1 MEPEYEV
8 KERVKEKCITA
19 YRVAA
24 EAGAETR
31 VRVEANAEVK
41 DWDVGIMTD
50 ILNKAKDTTNI
61 LKRVMVGAKEDT
73 KEKLERSRSEL
84 EAEERVMKE

>member
-1 MEPEYEV
+1 MPKV
-8 KERVKEKCITA
+8 K
-19 YRVAA
+19 
-24 EAGAETR
+24 
-31 VRVEANAEVK
+31 VEANAEVK